1 MNLLFLCLRRFIY
14 LYTDKLG
21 FGGVKLKKYIANIIT
36 GCRIVCS
43 ILMLLSSAFSV
54 QFYIIYLF
62 CGFSDMIDGTVAR
75 KTNSVS
81 EFGARFDTVADF
93 IFVAV
98 SLFKFLPLIHIP
110 RWLWMWIALIAIIKI
125 SNIICG
131 LIYKKKLISLHT
143 IMNKTTGLLLFL
155 LPLTLHFVELEYSS
169 LVVCSIATFSA
180 IQEGYYIRTGYL
192 ALLNNQRV

>member
-1 MNLLFLCLRRFIY
+1 
-14 LYTDKLG
+14 
-21 FGGVKLKKYIANIIT
+21 
-36 GCRIVCS
+36 
-43 ILMLLSSAFSV
+43 
-54 QFYIIYLF
+54 
-62 CGFSDMIDGTVAR
+62 MIDGTVAR